1 MRFDKFPM
9 DKQRCVF
16 RVGSY
21 SYDSTKMIF
30 ETGTF
35 GYSSKET
42 NGIALDYDIS
52 KNFSTFSH
60 FPSFLLEDIQQLA
73 PEDQFLDLGASL
85 GNFSIAGFEMVLT
98 RYVSTYIITY
108 YLPSGTFLVVKTTLD
123 LELSN
128 CF

>member
-9 DKQRCVF
+9 DTQTCVF

-30 ETGTF
+30 KTGSF

-52 KNFSTFSH
+52 KYNL
-60 FPSFLLEDIQQLA
+60 FL
-73 PEDQFLDLGASL
+73 
-85 GNFSIAGFEMVLT
+85 
-98 RYVSTYIITY
+98 
-108 YLPSGTFLVVKTTLD
+108 K
-123 LELSN
+123 
-128 CF
+128 

>member
-9 DKQRCVF
+9 DTQSCVF

-52 KNFSTFSH
+52 MNYLFKNSVIFKTFP
-60 FPSFLLEDIQQLA
+60 F
-73 PEDQFLDLGASL
+73 
-85 GNFSIAGFEMVLT
+85 
-98 RYVSTYIITY
+98 
-108 YLPSGTFLVVKTTLD
+108 
-123 LELSN
+123 
-128 CF
+128 